1 MSFTVFNNFLLL
13 EDLKILKIQLTS
25 FPKKQVEWKNHN
37 DFCIYHNI
45 INKFMIA
52 ATSKGYNFSEYAG
65 YEQWFRNSIKVDSHV
80 DKDEVYFKK
89 EKKYS
94 FPICSIIY
102 YTDIKSLNRGK
113 LIIENEDFITPKDN
127 KLIILGPGV
136 LHDVENFT
144 GIRESFLINFWKTKP
159 MGY

>member
-37 DFCIYHNI
+37 DFCIYQNI

-89 EKKYS
+89 ENNKWIAMCYDSGKQKYLGS
-94 FPICSIIY
+94 FNSEYKAHIAY
-102 YTDIKSLNRGK
+102 Q
-113 LIIENEDFITPKDN
+113 N
-127 KLIILGPGV
+127 KLK
-136 LHDVENFT
+136 E
-144 GIRESFLINFWKTKP
+144 IN
-159 MGY
+159 G